1 MLEDLLQNNKLE
13 YINIDTYRSINIIKA
28 MTISTNIQNMR
39 YFFIDNSSRLD
50 ITLDISN
57 EYPNKLLVY

>member
-39 YFFIDNSSRLD
+39 YFFIDNSSRLY